1 MLSTVVFIYSV
12 SVVVVGFF
20 SASNSVVA
28 ARHIPPENTGVEKK
42 PRDTASWNTLKF
54 NGGDLLSQQQ
64 YRSLETC
71 LFDRANPRRVKVVI
85 FLSMSNANAAP

>member
-1 MLSTVVFIYSV
+1 MLLHTPLVKISV
-12 SVVVVGFF
+12 E
-20 SASNSVVA
+20 
-28 ARHIPPENTGVEKK
+28 RVEI
-42 PRDTASWNTLKF
+42 TAIQQLGNTLKF
-54 NGGDLLSQQQ
+54 NERDLLSRQQ